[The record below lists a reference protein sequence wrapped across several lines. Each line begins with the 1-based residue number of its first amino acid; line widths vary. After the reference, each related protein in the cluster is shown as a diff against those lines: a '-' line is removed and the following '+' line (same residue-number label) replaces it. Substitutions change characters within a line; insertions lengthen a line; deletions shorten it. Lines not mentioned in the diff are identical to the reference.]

1 MSSLVFVPEVPPP
14 QKKKTSK
21 KAPVWTIKHMVT
33 RCVIGE
39 ESYLSLVDRLDKT
52 IDVFVISMYNE

>member
-1 MSSLVFVPEVPPP
+1 
-14 QKKKTSK
+14 
-21 KAPVWTIKHMVT
+21 MVT